1 MEAFDFAKKPAR
13 ILFGAR
19 GGAALFAR
27 ENTLAAF
34 RMTPKVADFAVCD
47 LALTRD
53 GHWLAL
59 KETFWQQAC
68 QRLLSA
74 GAAPRIQ
81 EHAKA
86 DVMATAHCL
95 PEPPRPVWNEDEDED
110 GADERFEEACE
121 LWLEGRRAWHKNDPA
136 IPELADVLTLC
147 AGQKLPL
154 CLLLPEDVT
163 LDVTLAQGPVQGS
176 ALDCLA
182 RLCAALATAAAAG
195 LPLLVASPDRAL
207 LARIH
212 ADARLHN
219 VATGLVEGKTDCNAL
234 PTGQGDP
241 GDQGDLADG
250 FVPDCLILPKDLAT
264 G

>member
-1 MEAFDFAKKPAR
+1 MKAFDFAKKPAR

-110 GADERFEEACE
+110 GAGERFEEACE
-121 LWLEGRRAWHKNDPA
+121 LWLGGRKARHASDPA
-136 IPELADVLTLC
+136 IPELADVLRLC
-147 AGQKLPL
+147 TDLKLPL
-154 CLLLPEDVT
+154 CLLLPD
-163 LDVTLAQGPVQGS
+163 DMAPAQDDLAS
-176 ALDCLA
+176 LCTELA
-182 RLCAALATAAAAG
+182 IARAAN
-195 LPLLVASPDRAL
+195 LPLLVASPDREL

-212 ADARLHN
+212 TDARLHT
-219 VATGLVEGKTDCNAL
+219 VATALVERGTDCSAL
-234 PTGQGDP
+234 PA
-241 GDQGDLADG
+241 DQGGG
-250 FVPDCLILPKDLAT
+250 FVPDCLILPKSLAT

>member
-19 GGAALFAR
+19 GGAALLAR

-95 PEPPRPVWNEDEDED
+95 PEPPRPVWNEDEDERAAPYE
-110 GADERFEEACE
+110 GAGA
-121 LWLEGRRAWHKNDPA
+121 LAGRPQ
-136 IPELADVLTLC
+136 
-147 AGQKLPL
+147 G
-154 CLLLPEDVT
+154 
-163 LDVTLAQGPVQGS
+163 LAQ
-176 ALDCLA
+176 
-182 RLCAALATAAAAG
+182 
-195 LPLLVASPDRAL
+195 
-207 LARIH
+207 
-212 ADARLHN
+212 
-219 VATGLVEGKTDCNAL
+219 E
-234 PTGQGDP
+234 
-241 GDQGDLADG
+241 
-250 FVPDCLILPKDLAT
+250 
-264 G
+264 

>member
-19 GGAALFAR
+19 GGAALLAR

-163 LDVTLAQGPVQGS
+163 LDVTLAQGPVQGT
-176 ALDCLA
+176 ALDYLA

-195 LPLLVASPDRAL
+195 LPLLVASPDREL

-212 ADARLHN
+212 ADARLHS
-219 VATGLVEGKTDCNAL
+219 VATGLVEGKTDCSAL
-234 PTGQGDP
+234 PA
-241 GDQGDLADG
+241 DQGEGQG

>member
-34 RMTPKVADFAVCD
+34 RMTLKVADFAVCD
-47 LALTRD
+47 VALTKD
-53 GHWLAL
+53 GHFLSL
-59 KETFWQQAC
+59 QESFWQQAC
-68 QRLLSA
+68 QSVRPGSSSA
-74 GAAPRIQ
+74 RIQ
-81 EHAKA
+81 EHTKA

-154 CLLLPEDVT
+154 CLLLPD
-163 LDVTLAQGPVQGS
+163 DMAPAQDDLAS
-176 ALDCLA
+176 LCTELA
-182 RLCAALATAAAAG
+182 IAHAAN
-195 LPLLVASPDRAL
+195 LPLLVASPHREL

-219 VATGLVEGKTDCNAL
+219 VATGLVEGKTDCSTL
-234 PTGQGDP
+234 PTGQGAP
-241 GDQGDLADG
+241 GDQGDQADG